1 MAAPLGVAPPDPNAP
16 HVLNLNVGVA
26 EGYDTDV
33 QAEFGSVTQDTPR
46 IDSFYSELSASG
58 EYRWQGQHVEFG
70 ASGASTVKYYQSL
83 DEFRNVGESAGVG
96 VSAQLAPRTSV
107 FANGSAAYSPSYL
120 YGLFPTVGELAPGD
134 SIPSAPDY
142 GATTQASYNY
152 GGVVRLTH
160 ALGARDGVV
169 VRRRCVAHEF
179 RPGDRLPARLQQLR
193 SAGRVRQEPVR
204 SQHAERRLPVPSRP
218 VGLRPSRRYG

>member
-1 MAAPLGVAPPDPNAP
+1 M
-16 HVLNLNVGVA
+16 
-26 EGYDTDV
+26 
-33 QAEFGSVTQDTPR
+33 QAEFGSVNQDTPR

-96 VSAQLAPRTSV
+96 MSAQLAPRTKL

-120 YGLFPTVGELAPGD
+120 YGLFPTLGEPAPGD

-142 GATTQASYNY
+142 GVTTQASYNY

-160 ALGARDGVV
+160 ALSARDGVS
-169 VRRRCVAHEF
+169 F
-179 RPGDRLPARLQQLR
+179 GGDVSHTNFVQETDFQRDFNNYGVQAV
-193 SAGRVRQEPVR
+193 VRQEPVR
-204 SQHAERRLPVPSRP
+204 SQHAERRLSVPSRP
-218 VGLRPSRRYG
+218 VGLRPSRRYCRKRP